1 MAEADLTLFREKIRQ
16 LNAFLALSES
26 DPALGEALQRCNHHD
41 EVVALAKRHGFEIGR
56 RWGEQAPPTSEEH
69 GSEATSLLGG
79 TPPPLGQETV
89 EVLLARESVRLERI
103 HSCAASSAPGF
114 WYEQQEDE
122 WVCLLQGNASVEFA
136 DEGKPRQ
143 LRRGDSLLIRA
154 GRRHRVVATDPD
166 PGTIWLALFWRETP
180 GN

>member
-26 DPALGEALQRCNHHD
+26 DPALGEALRRCSHHD

-56 RWGEQAPPTSEEH
+56 RWGEQAPSTRENH
-69 GSEATSLLGG
+69 GSESTSLLGG

-89 EVLLARESVRLERI
+89 EVLLATESVRLERI

-114 WYEQQEDE
+114 W
-122 WVCLLQGNASVEFA
+122 
-136 DEGKPRQ
+136 
-143 LRRGDSLLIRA
+143 
-154 GRRHRVVATDPD
+154 
-166 PGTIWLALFWRETP
+166 
-180 GN
+180 